1 MVWASPRSLA
11 TTCGITIVFS
21 SSGYLDV
28 SVLRVSF
35 LSDDISSIYQVVPF
49 GNLRINSYVL
59 IPAAYRSLSR
69 PSSPLRAKAF
79 AIRPYLLSRIS
90 YDYFIVLLF
99 HNMSMNFC
107 HNLVLSTMY
116 QVQSKYQGIFS
127 VGLNGSFITKGLNF
141 ISSVVKLYHYAL
153 NCFNILLIK
162 TFRLYLYL
170 YLFTILK

>member
-1 MVWASPRSLA
+1 
-11 TTCGITIVFS
+11 
-21 SSGYLDV
+21 
-28 SVLRVSF
+28 
-35 LSDDISSIYQVVPF
+35 
-49 GNLRINSYVL
+49 
-59 IPAAYRSLSR
+59 
-69 PSSPLRAKAF
+69 
-79 AIRPYLLSRIS
+79 
-90 YDYFIVLLF
+90 
-99 HNMSMNFC
+99 MSMNFC

-127 VGLNGSFITKGLNF
+127 VGLNVSFITKGLNF